1 MTGPELVALVRGGV
15 SFQTLNK
22 ADQKV
27 YWDEITRPRFLRMV
41 GAHRANDASFGLAVA
56 RRDIEEETFGHI
68 SKFMCD
74 YCGPISEPEYRMTH
88 RQTMEQPEEGVEC
101 CPECGTDNCG
111 ENQDPNLS
119 FKVVSRSN
127 YIHLSSEDRQVLD
140 RIHSTP
146 EFQPLLAALKPIS
159 MRIA

>member
-15 SFQTLNK
+15 SFQTLSK

-68 SKFMCD
+68 SKWSCMH
-74 YCGPISEPEYRMTH
+74 CGPCGEPESHMTY
-88 RQTMEQPEEGVEC
+88 RQTLEQPEEGVER
-101 CPECGTDNCG
+101 CPSCGSEDCG
-111 ENQDPNLS
+111 ENQDPDLS
-119 FKVVSRSN
+119 CKVVSRSS
-127 YIHLSSEDRQVLD
+127 YIRMSAEDRRVLAEI
-140 RIHSTP
+140 RANT
-146 EFQPLLAALKPIS
+146 EFRPLLNALKPITT
-159 MRIA
+159 RIA